1 MLLNSNF
8 LNDEDL
14 YFVHY
19 GKNNIVNNFF
29 DIERNTKIVSNNPDY
44 LKLNKPLVSGK
55 HTFKFNMKF

>member
-1 MLLNSNF
+1 MLLNTIY
-8 LNDEDL
+8 LNYEDL

-19 GKNNIVNNFF
+19 DKNNIVNNFF
-29 DIERNTKIVSNNPDY
+29 DIEFNTKIVSNNPDY